1 MSEMDKLKED
11 VKQTA
16 QKAQFMAKEV
26 AKDVKDDVK
35 GAVNI
40 MEEKVDDIKKRME
53 EKKFEADIKHQ
64 MKKEGK

>member
-26 AKDVKDDVK
+26 AKDVKDDIK
-35 GAVNI
+35 DAMHI
-40 MEEKVDDIKKRME
+40 MEAKVD
-53 EKKFEADIKHQ
+53 DIKHQ
-64 MKKEGK
+64 MKK